1 MRSLMRLVKEKDP
14 ILSKDLV
21 SVLTMFCPVL
31 CPVLWWYVLL
41 PHYCLT
47 GEERS
52 GANLFWVPLDHPAP
66 VSRVSIARY

>member
-31 CPVLWWYVLL
+31 YPVPCTLSCAVVVCVTASLL
-41 PHYCLT
+41 PH
-47 GEERS
+47 R
-52 GANLFWVPLDHPAP
+52 
-66 VSRVSIARY
+66 